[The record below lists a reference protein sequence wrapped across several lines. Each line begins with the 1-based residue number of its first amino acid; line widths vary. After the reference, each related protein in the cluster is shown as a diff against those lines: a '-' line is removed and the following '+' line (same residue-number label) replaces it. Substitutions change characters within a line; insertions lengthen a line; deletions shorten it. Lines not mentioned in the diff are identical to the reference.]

1 MQRHIPEDQILDYT
15 FAKTSEI
22 ARVLMKFGF
31 GVL

>member
-1 MQRHIPEDQILDYT
+1 MQRHIPEDRVLDYT
-15 FAKTSEI
+15 VAKTSEI